1 MRVHILFR
9 FSSMTGADMVLSLW
23 SLIAVGSV
31 TSTELPYQS
40 SLRCECEQAHPVFTP
55 CSLSCWCCSFG
66 RLQNLEEVEPC
77 WRKWVLGAG
86 LNIYS
91 MGSLPGCTCSVT
103 VALHSCCHHDGLC
116 PFKLQTKTKH
126 SSLKL
131 LLVKNLLGHSNEK
144 SRIVF

>member
-1 MRVHILFR
+1 MRVHILLGI
-9 FSSMTGADMVLSLW
+9 SSMTGADTVLSLW
-23 SLIAVGSV
+23 SLIAPW
-31 TSTELPYQS
+31 L
-40 SLRCECEQAHPVFTP
+40 
-55 CSLSCWCCSFG
+55 
-66 RLQNLEEVEPC
+66 LQNYPISHRWGVSVNRLILCLLLALSPAGAALLEGYRTWKRWSLAGGSES
-77 WRKWVLGAG
+77 LGLAF
-86 LNIYS
+86 NIHS